1 MQELLKQ
8 VEDSYLKR
16 QVVDVRSGD
25 LVRVHQK
32 IKEGAKERVQIFDG
46 LVTQVTNSGSRT
58 HSITVRKVASG
69 VGVEK
74 SFQMHSPLVV
84 KVEVTK
90 RSTTR
95 RNRLNYMRQR
105 SGKSARLVAT
115 GFDKES
121 VNTVLEDEPEVPEEP
136 TAEAEVVDSAVEP
149 EAETVEEDKTTDKT
163 EAPESASAKAE
174 APVQEESAKE

>member
-1 MQELLKQ
+1 MQQLLKQ
-8 VEDSYLKR
+8 VEDSYLKK
-16 QVVDVRSGD
+16 QVVDVQSGD
-25 LVRVHQK
+25 HVRVHQR

-46 LVTQVTNSGSRT
+46 LVIQVTNPLSRT

-115 GFDKES
+115 DFDREG
-121 VNTVLEDEPEVPEEP
+121 VNTVIEDEP
-136 TAEAEVVDSAVEP
+136 VVVEP
-149 EAETVEEDKTTDKT
+149 EVTANEVPLTAVEVEG
-163 EAPESASAKAE
+163 E
-174 APVQEESAKE
+174 VV